1 MKKTNIILLAA
12 VSAAAA
18 ITLSGCVAAVGA
30 GVAAGA
36 VGIMASDSRTV
47 GTVIDDSA
55 IEAKAIDR
63 LDKYSHAKFRES
75 SIGTTSIKN
84 RESGE
89 ASSSGASIIILII
102 GEDIESL
109 TF

>member
-75 SIGTTSIKN
+75 SIGTTSIN
-84 RESGE
+84 GHL
-89 ASSSGASIIILII
+89 LIH
-102 GEDIESL
+102 GQTPYAD
-109 TF
+109 